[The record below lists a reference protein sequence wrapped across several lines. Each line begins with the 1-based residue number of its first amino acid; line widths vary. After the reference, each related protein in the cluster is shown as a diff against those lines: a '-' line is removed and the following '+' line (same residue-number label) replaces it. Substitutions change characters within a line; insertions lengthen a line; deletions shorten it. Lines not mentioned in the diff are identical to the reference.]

1 MLALFARLLIYA
13 PLWLVSAVLVAALIA
28 AALLGWQLRHR
39 REDEGAPSDQ
49 EGYILSAVSG
59 LLALLI
65 GFTFSLAIDRFDE
78 RRDAVLQEAQAI
90 QSAYLKTQILGE
102 PYRTK
107 MSSLLVEYTDNKIA
121 LGNVEPGTEQKMLL
135 AKNEQFLTDLWAET
149 LAAFPTI
156 KSLDFSSSFVDTM
169 NGLEEMDAARKE
181 GRRAHVPTQVYAILF
196 IYEIVA
202 AGVFGFVMS
211 GRRGREIAA
220 FLLLLFAMSMILV
233 IDLDRPSTGRIK
245 ESQEAMVALSA
256 SLHARPPSAF
266 GKTPPMGD
274 LSMRAIPSSTSPSP
288 TLLTGRR
295 RCRCSNSESR
305 SSVSQASSKRS
316 AWHSKLAFA
325 RLLHTI
331 HTN

>member
-1 MLALFARLLIYA
+1 MLGPFGRWLIFA
-13 PLWLVSAVLVAALIA
+13 PLWLVSAVLVAALIVA
-28 AALLGWQLRHR
+28 AVLGWKLRHR
-39 REDEGAPSDQ
+39 QQDENAASDQ
-49 EGYILSAVSG
+49 EGYILTAVSG

-90 QSAYLKTQILGE
+90 QSAYLKAQVLDEPHRTQ
-102 PYRTK
+102 
-107 MSSLLVEYTDNKIA
+107 MSRLLVDYTDNKIA
-121 LGNVEPGTEQKMLL
+121 LGKAEPGKEQLMLL

-169 NGLEEMDAARKE
+169 NSLEEVDAARKE
-181 GRRAHVPTQVYAILF
+181 GRRAHVPMQVYAILF
-196 IYEIVA
+196 VYEIVA
-202 AGVFGFVMS
+202 AAVFGYVMT

-245 ESQEAMVALSA
+245 ESQDAMVALSA

-266 GKTPPMGD
+266 G
-274 LSMRAIPSSTSPSP
+274 STSAVGDVSP
-288 TLLTGRR
+288 A
-295 RCRCSNSESR
+295 N
-305 SSVSQASSKRS
+305 
-316 AWHSKLAFA
+316 
-325 RLLHTI
+325 
-331 HTN
+331 